1 MVLLTSSNVRTYL
14 SNLVSDSQPSPP
26 SLQSLPALPASSS
39 PQPRETLV
47 LDSIPCGSQTILIVH
62 SSQQPVSIDSCKTK
76 SSSSDSGIVEFGG
89 KVAEG
94 SAMLTGS
101 YKALKL
107 SNQAR
112 MGQLTEEEVANAIAV
127 HTSGDLAEAKNLAAE
142 LYPYLKGRTGR
153 NVALVGLTIGAEELI
168 RKLVAED

>member
-1 MVLLTSSNVRTYL
+1 
-14 SNLVSDSQPSPP
+14 
-26 SLQSLPALPASSS
+26 
-39 PQPRETLV
+39 
-47 LDSIPCGSQTILIVH
+47 
-62 SSQQPVSIDSCKTK
+62 
-76 SSSSDSGIVEFGG
+76 VEFGG